1 MARDYHPEIAEAVN
15 GFLDGHDWNYTF
27 DAENGLFRFGVN
39 LPGKLKNIQYLVRI
53 GETDYTVY
61 AVSPVSTDKNDPEE
75 LRRMAEF
82 VCRANYGLKDGNFEL
97 DFRDGELR
105 FKCYM
110 NCHGILPTVQMIGES
125 IACPSQMFR
134 FYGNGILQ
142 ILFQGMSAEDA
153 VELCENSISCSA
165 DEEEEDASSRLI
177 DMLHNLQEDE
187 EELPEDPDEE
197 EENGVSCF

>member
-1 MARDYHPEIAEAVN
+1 
-15 GFLDGHDWNYTF
+15 
-27 DAENGLFRFGVN
+27 
-39 LPGKLKNIQYLVRI
+39 
-53 GETDYTVY
+53 
-61 AVSPVSTDKNDPEE
+61 
-75 LRRMAEF
+75 
-82 VCRANYGLKDGNFEL
+82 
-97 DFRDGELR
+97 
-105 FKCYM
+105 M

-177 DMLHNLQEDE
+177 DMLHNLQENE